1 MTPQKDVVKPSI
13 LTAFLY
19 YVNFKRT
26 INHEAFV
33 FVCLFRGEAEFQYCK
48 TAKQLDLTRSE
59 IFQLTQQFEK
69 DLKRIEVSSLPLV

>member
-1 MTPQKDVVKPSI
+1 MTPQKDVVKLSI

-33 FVCLFRGEAEFQYCK
+33 FVCLFVCSGVKPNFSIVR
-48 TAKQLDLTRSE
+48 
-59 IFQLTQQFEK
+59 
-69 DLKRIEVSSLPLV
+69 LPSNWT